1 VRVVEPV
8 PKDSTRSALADWL
21 ELSALS
27 SDRRQVSEAGLI
39 GLHELYGGESDAT
52 SRAEPETGDILDE
65 SILDTVQEQSIQ
77 CAVEE
82 IMYRQEVLHGHYPF
96 QVRPRGVLLSHTKSE
111 EQLTTGEWV
120 YLFCLLS
127 SAIRE
132 GGLQT
137 TNESIKTRIAS
148 LFQVCACLAAVGYL
162 SGSVS
167 SFGFPRAQGNA
178 FLPALQ
184 LAYREFGEGT
194 VRGDDNVPSGFPS
207 QLKDGGIDVIAWKD
221 FPDKL
226 PGKLYLLGQCASG
239 RNWRDKPVGQYVRS
253 LHGNWFTWPP
263 PSGPIEAIFIPFTFH
278 HELQDCEDVD
288 FHTLLR
294 NSLHYDTT
302 AFGVIHDRLRIAYF
316 AELGSSLSQE
326 TQGTFI
332 ENFENIKIWVRD
344 VLNLVRGS

>member
-52 SRAEPETGDILDE
+52 SRVEPETGDSLDE

-96 QVRPRGVLLSHTKSE
+96 QVRPRGILLSHTKSE

-137 TNESIKTRIAS
+137 TNESIKTRIAA
-148 LFQVCACLAAVGYL
+148 LFQACACLAAAGYL
-162 SGSVS
+162 SGSVT

-184 LAYREFGEGT
+184 LAYNDFGEGT
-194 VRGDDNVPSGFPS
+194 VRGDDNVPPGFPS

-239 RNWRDKPVGQYVRS
+239 KNWREKSVGQYVKS
-253 LHGNWFTWPP
+253 FHGNWFTGHPA
-263 PSGPIEAIFIPFTFH
+263 SGPIEAMFIPFTFH
-278 HELQDCEDVD
+278 HDLQDTDGID
-288 FHTLLR
+288 FPTLLKNR
-294 NSLHYDTT
+294 LHYETFT
-302 AFGVIHDRLRIAYF
+302 FGVIHDRLRIAYF
-316 AELGSSLSQE
+316 ADVGSSLSQG
-326 TQGTFI
+326 TQGVLT
-332 ENFENIKIWVRD
+332 ENFESMKIWVRD